1 MADVSTIFSFV
12 KKLAN
17 GVTDA
22 MTAEVL
28 RERINLINDQLDILK
43 TAHEAAQK
51 ELADCK
57 AKCNA
62 LENEVA
68 RYREAEQ
75 FVIKNGAAFKKDAT
89 GRYRDVPLCPRC
101 HNPIGGSG
109 MLGIPMQCI
118 PCGHITSLHPS
129 KVDSVVAELNKSLE

>member
-1 MADVSTIFSFV
+1 MADFSTIFGFV
-12 KKLAN
+12 KKLAT
-17 GVTDA
+17 GITDT
-22 MTAEVL
+22 MTADVL
-28 RERINLINDQLDILK
+28 RERINLISDQLDIIT
-43 TAHEAAQK
+43 TAHEATQK
-51 ELADCK
+51 ELADYK

-62 LENEVA
+62 LENEIT
-68 RYREAEQ
+68 RYRESEQ

-89 GRYRDVPLCPRC
+89 GRYSDIPLCPRC
-101 HNPIGGSG
+101 HNPVGGSG